1 MSLLNIKKTCISKKN
16 ILEKYQNECF
26 LINGI
31 KIMTRLDK
39 FFGIIAVLLLSAC
52 ASNNEV
58 AEVRRFNEPRFD
70 NMAPI
75 ELNVSKIEI
84 VSEFTPSFT
93 RPNVEH
99 LFPVSIEK
107 TARIWATDRLEA
119 VDFASNRV
127 AEDASVTEE
136 EVKASQLF
144 YKDSLKYRATLS
156 VVLKISSD
164 NGQSSAQTS
173 IEAWRELTMPIDT
186 SIENKE
192 KYWNEM
198 VQKLFEEFN
207 VRMEQNINQYLN
219 MYVKNNNTVYEY

>member
-1 MSLLNIKKTCISKKN
+1 MTKLNKIFSVFAVALLT
-16 ILEKYQNECF
+16 
-26 LINGI
+26 
-31 KIMTRLDK
+31 
-39 FFGIIAVLLLSAC
+39 AC
-52 ASNNEV
+52 ASSNEV
-58 AEVRRFNEPRFD
+58 AENRRFTEPRFD
-70 NMAPI
+70 TSNPI
-75 ELNVSKIEI
+75 ELNVSKVDII
-84 VSEFTPSFT
+84 SEFTPSFT

-107 TARIWATDRLEA
+107 SARVWAGDRLEA
-119 VDFASNRV
+119 VDFSSNRV
-127 AEDASVTEE
+127 AEFIIKDASVTEE
-136 EVKASQLF
+136 EIKASQLF

-156 VVLKISSD
+156 VVLKISS
-164 NGQSSAQTS
+164 NKGQSSAQTS

-186 SIENKE
+186 SIEDKE

>member
-1 MSLLNIKKTCISKKN
+1 MTKLNKIFSVFAVALLT
-16 ILEKYQNECF
+16 
-26 LINGI
+26 
-31 KIMTRLDK
+31 
-39 FFGIIAVLLLSAC
+39 AC
-52 ASNNEV
+52 ASSTEV
-58 AEVRRFNEPRFD
+58 AENRRFTEPRFD
-70 NMAPI
+70 TSAPI
-75 ELNVSKIEI
+75 ELNVNKIDVI
-84 VSEFTPSFT
+84 SEFTPSFT

-107 TARIWATDRLEA
+107 AARIWAGDRLEA
-119 VDFASNRV
+119 VDFSSNRV
-127 AEDASVTEE
+127 AEFIIKDASVTEE
-136 EVKASQLF
+136 EIKASQLF

-186 SIENKE
+186 SIEDKE
-192 KYWNEM
+192 KYWNDM

-219 MYVKNNNTVYEY
+219 MYVKNNNTVFEY

>member
-1 MSLLNIKKTCISKKN
+1 MIKLN
-16 ILEKYQNECF
+16 
-26 LINGI
+26 
-31 KIMTRLDK
+31 KIFSMLV
-39 FFGIIAVLLLSAC
+39 ALLLSAC
-52 ASNNEV
+52 ANDGEF
-58 AEVRRFNEPRFD
+58 AETRRFMEPRF
-70 NMAPI
+70 NNLSPI
-75 ELNVSKIEI
+75 ELNVSKIDVI
-84 VSEFTPSFT
+84 SEFTPSFT

-107 TARIWATDRLEA
+107 AARIWANDRLEA
-119 VDFASNRV
+119 VDYSSNRV
-127 AEDASVTEE
+127 AEFIIKDASVTEE
-136 EVKASQLF
+136 EIKASQLF

-192 KYWNEM
+192 KYWNDM

-207 VRMEQNINQYLN
+207 SRMEQNINQYLN
-219 MYVKNNNTVYEY
+219 MYVKNNNTIYEY